1 MDGRGTCVN
10 LAEDFRRNAT
20 ECLERSREAKTVEAQ
35 AEWLSMAEFWYQLAQ
50 QTELRNGDQPAQSH
64 DEAAAR
70 STAKGE
76 ASS

>member
-1 MDGRGTCVN
+1 MN

-20 ECLERSREAKTVEAQ
+20 ECLERSREAKSVEAQ

-50 QTELRNGDQPAQSH
+50 QTELRNGDHPAESNV
-64 DEAAAR
+64 EVAAGP
-70 STAKGE
+70 TDAKGE